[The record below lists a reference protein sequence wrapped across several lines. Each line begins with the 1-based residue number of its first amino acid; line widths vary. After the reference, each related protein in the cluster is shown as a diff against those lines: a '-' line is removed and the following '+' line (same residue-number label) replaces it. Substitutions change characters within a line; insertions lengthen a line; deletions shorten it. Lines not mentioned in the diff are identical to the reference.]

1 MSAFFVYILQ
11 SSVCLAVLFLF
22 YSILLS
28 RETFYRYNRVVLLVL
43 IPLSFLLPL
52 CHVPLF
58 TESENVAAST
68 AVVLDNLSVLNYV
81 IDESETPAAPVP
93 IALVAAIVIY
103 WAGITFF
110 IVRYI
115 VTIVRLLRLMK
126 SGRRVTD
133 NKGQQIIVLPRS
145 IAPFSWFDRI
155 VLSEAD
161 YATHNR
167 EILLHES
174 AHIHKRHSFDLLA
187 ADLCSW
193 LQWFNPA
200 AWLLKRELQTVHE
213 YEADAEVLDQGI
225 DARQYQLLLIKR
237 SVGSKFYCVTNHF
250 NHNKLNKRITMMLKK
265 KSSRKATWKYLYVIP
280 VALCTITVF
289 ARPEIS
295 NRLDKIAS
303 TDLMAMLSETDKH
316 AEEKPSTQTD
326 TKQIAIT
333 VPNDSN
339 LTNGLN
345 VNLDESNDSTGNNL
359 RIQITE
365 NGKPASMDSALCII
379 DGKKVSREEVDRLS
393 ADQIKSVT
401 VLKGKA
407 AVEKY
412 GDEAQG
418 GVLLISTKEAD
429 ETQPMKITLSNDGKQ
444 GSQTSYYVI
453 NGKKVP
459 AEVIDNLSTGKFSY
473 IINGKEISAEDM
485 EKLNLSGQVGNISI
499 LNGNGENTII
509 IHSQNSSLQ
518 NWQQQVRA
526 LSDSIRAEVAITK
539 EGKEFS
545 PEAIARIDSLSTR
558 IRANA
563 DSITRA
569 IDEKGIN
576 ALSTRIV
583 NTDSVSKYF
592 KQIPHI
598 IYVIDGKRS
607 SEREFSQLPPDHI
620 ASIKVVKSKEAKKK
634 YGAKDNDKV
643 LLITTQKKK

>member
-28 RETFYRYNRVVLLVL
+28 RETFYRYNRAALLGL

-52 CHVPLF
+52 CHLPLF
-58 TESENVAAST
+58 PESESVTAST
-68 AVVLDNLSVLNYV
+68 VVMLDNLSAFSYV
-81 IDESETPAAPVP
+81 TDETETTAAPVP
-93 IALVAAIVIY
+93 VALVTAIVLY
-103 WAGITFF
+103 WAGVVFF
-110 IVRYI
+110 ITRYI
-115 VTIVRLLRLMK
+115 VTIVRLLRLIG
-126 SGRRVTD
+126 SGRRESD
-133 NKGQQIIVLPRS
+133 DEGRQIIVLPQS
-145 IAPFSWFDRI
+145 IAPFSWFGKI

-225 DARQYQLLLIKR
+225 DVRQYQLLLIKR

-303 TDLMAMLSETDKH
+303 TDLLAMLDQDDSQPATDQNRMVIT
-316 AEEKPSTQTD
+316 AAGNSGQT
-326 TKQIAIT
+326 
-333 VPNDSN
+333 SN
-339 LTNGLN
+339 LNIN
-345 VNLDESNDSTGNNL
+345 IDEADDSILGNKLKIN
-359 RIQITE
+359 ITE
-365 NGKPASMDSALCII
+365 NGKPASMDSALYIV
-379 DGKKVSREEVDRLS
+379 DGKKVSREELGKLS
-393 ADQIKSVT
+393 AEQIKSVT

-407 AVEKY
+407 AVEEY

-418 GVLLISTKEAD
+418 GVLLISTKESGD
-429 ETQPMKITLSNDGKQ
+429 TQPMKINLSDKGEQ
-444 GSQTSYYVI
+444 GSQKSI
-453 NGKKVP
+453 
-459 AEVIDNLSTGKFSY
+459 
-473 IINGKEISAEDM
+473 IINGKEVSAEDM
-485 EKLNLSGQVGNISI
+485 EKLNLSGMVGNISI
-499 LNGNGENTII
+499 LNGNDSGENTII
-509 IHSQNSSLQ
+509 IRSQKSSLN
-518 NWQQQVRA
+518 NWQQQVKA
-526 LSDSIRAEVAITK
+526 LSDSIRAEVAVTK
-539 EGKEFS
+539 EGKELS
-545 PEAIARIDSLSTR
+545 PEAMARIESLSAR
-558 IRANA
+558 ISANA

-569 IDEKGIN
+569 LEEKGVN
-576 ALSTRIV
+576 ALSAKAIAKADSLMVYTR
-583 NTDSVSKYF
+583 
-592 KQIPHI
+592 QIPAI
-598 IYVIDGKRS
+598 IIVIDGKKA
-607 SEREFSQLPPDHI
+607 SEREFNKLLPDHI
-620 ASIKVVKSKEAKKK
+620 ASIRVLKGKEAKEQ
-634 YGAKDNDKV
+634 YGTKDNDKV
-643 LLITTQKKK
+643 LIITTKKKK

>member
-1 MSAFFVYILQ
+1 M
-11 SSVCLAVLFLF
+11 
-22 YSILLS
+22 
-28 RETFYRYNRVVLLVL
+28 
-43 IPLSFLLPL
+43 
-52 CHVPLF
+52 
-58 TESENVAAST
+58 
-68 AVVLDNLSVLNYV
+68 LDNLSAFSYV
-81 IDESETPAAPVP
+81 TDEVETTATPMP
-93 IALVAAIVIY
+93 IALMVAVILY
-103 WAGITFF
+103 WTGVMFF
-110 IVRYI
+110 VARYL
-115 VTIVRLLRLMK
+115 VTIVHLWRLLRG
-126 SGRRVTD
+126 GRRVTD
-133 NKGQQIIVLPRS
+133 DEGRPFIVLPQP
-145 IAPFSWFDRI
+145 IAPFSWFGYI

-161 YATHNR
+161 YAAHSR

-174 AHIHKRHSFDLLA
+174 AHIRKHHSFDLLA
-187 ADLCSW
+187 ADLCTW

-213 YEADAEVLDQGI
+213 YEADADVLARGI
-225 DARQYQLLLIKR
+225 DAKQYQLLLIKR

-265 KSSRKATWKYLYVIP
+265 KSPHKAIWKYLYVIP
-280 VALCTITVF
+280 VALCTVAVF
-289 ARPEIS
+289 ACPEVS
-295 NRLDKIAS
+295 DRLDEIAS
-303 TDLMAMLSETDKH
+303 TDLLALLDPTD
-316 AEEKPSTQTD
+316 EQSTTNSQT
-326 TKQIAIT
+326 IT
-333 VPNDSN
+333 ITAANVSN
-339 LTNGLN
+339 QTNGLN
-345 VNLDESNDSTGNNL
+345 VNLDESNDSTAGNNL

-365 NGKPASMDSALCII
+365 NGKPASMDSVTENGKPASMDSALCIV

-412 GDEAQG
+412 GDKAQG

-499 LNGNGENTII
+499 LNNGNDNGENTII

-518 NWQQQVRA
+518 DWQQQVRA
-526 LSDSIRAEVAITK
+526 LSDSIRAEVTITK

>member
-11 SSVCLAVLFLF
+11 AAVCLALLYLF

-28 RETFYRYNRVVLLVL
+28 KETFYRYNRVALLCL
-43 IPLSFLLPL
+43 IPLSFVLPL
-52 CHVPLF
+52 CHLSLLAPAS
-58 TESENVAAST
+58 ESVAHANVLM
-68 AVVLDNLSVLNYV
+68 LDNLSAFSYV
-81 IDESETPAAPVP
+81 TDEVETTATPMP
-93 IALVAAIVIY
+93 IALMVAVILY
-103 WAGITFF
+103 WTGVAFF
-110 IVRYI
+110 VARYLM
-115 VTIVRLLRLMK
+115 TIVRLWRLLRG
-126 SGRRVTD
+126 GRRVTD
-133 NKGQQIIVLPRS
+133 NEGRPFIVLPQP
-145 IAPFSWFDRI
+145 IAPFSWFGYI

-161 YATHNR
+161 YAVHSR

-174 AHIHKRHSFDLLA
+174 AHIRKHHSFDLLA
-187 ADLCSW
+187 ADLCTG

-213 YEADAEVLDQGI
+213 YEADADVLAQGI
-225 DARQYQLLLIKR
+225 DAKQYQLLLIKR

-265 KSSRKATWKYLYVIP
+265 KSPHKATWKYLYVIP
-280 VALCTITVF
+280 VALCTVAVF
-289 ARPEIS
+289 ARPEVS
-295 NRLDKIAS
+295 DRLDEIAS
-303 TDLMAMLSETDKH
+303 TDLLALLDPTDEQSTTNSQTITIT
-316 AEEKPSTQTD
+316 AADESTQ
-326 TKQIAIT
+326 
-333 VPNDSN
+333 
-339 LTNGLN
+339 TNGLN

-393 ADQIKSVT
+393 SDQIKSVT

-444 GSQTSYYVI
+444 GSQTSYY
-453 NGKKVP
+453 
-459 AEVIDNLSTGKFSY
+459 

-499 LNGNGENTII
+499 LNNGNDNGENTII

-518 NWQQQVRA
+518 DWQQQVRA
-526 LSDSIRAEVAITK
+526 LSDSIRAEVTITK

>member
-58 TESENVAAST
+58 AESENVAAST
-68 AVVLDNLSVLNYV
+68 AVMLDNLSAFSYV
-81 IDESETPAAPVP
+81 TDETETTAAPVP
-93 IALVAAIVIY
+93 VALVTAIVLY
-103 WAGITFF
+103 WAGVVFF
-110 IVRYI
+110 ITRYI
-115 VTIVRLLRLMK
+115 VTIVRLLRLIG
-126 SGRRVTD
+126 SGRRESD
-133 NKGQQIIVLPRS
+133 DEGRQIIVLPQS
-145 IAPFSWFDRI
+145 IAPFSWFGKI

-161 YATHNR
+161 YATHSR

-187 ADLCSW
+187 ADLCTW

-280 VALCTITVF
+280 VALCTVTVF
-289 ARPEIS
+289 ARPEVS
-295 NRLDKIAS
+295 DRLDEIAS
-303 TDLMAMLSETDKH
+303 TDLLAMLSETDKH

-326 TKQIAIT
+326 TKQISIT

-345 VNLDESNDSTGNNL
+345 IHIS
-359 RIQITE
+359 Q
-365 NGKPASMDSALCII
+365 NGKPLSMDSALYIV
-379 DGKKVSREEVDRLS
+379 DGKKVSREELGKLS
-393 ADQIKSVT
+393 AEQIKSVV

-407 AVEKY
+407 AVEEY

-418 GVLLISTKEAD
+418 GVLLISTKESGD
-429 ETQPMKITLSNDGKQ
+429 TQPMKINLSDKGEQ
-444 GSQTSYYVI
+444 GSQKSI
-453 NGKKVP
+453 
-459 AEVIDNLSTGKFSY
+459 
-473 IINGKEISAEDM
+473 IINGKEVSAEDM
-485 EKLNLSGQVGNISI
+485 EKLNLSGMVGNISI
-499 LNGNGENTII
+499 LNGNDSGENTII
-509 IHSQNSSLQ
+509 IRSQKSSLN
-518 NWQQQVRA
+518 NWQQQVKA
-526 LSDSIRAEVAITK
+526 LSDSIRAEVAVTK
-539 EGKEFS
+539 EGKELS
-545 PEAIARIDSLSTR
+545 PEAMARIESLSAR
-558 IRANA
+558 ISANA

-569 IDEKGIN
+569 LEEKGVN
-576 ALSTRIV
+576 ALSAKAIAKADSLMVYTR
-583 NTDSVSKYF
+583 
-592 KQIPHI
+592 QIPAI
-598 IYVIDGKRS
+598 IIVIDGKKA
-607 SEREFSQLPPDHI
+607 SEREFNKLLPDHI
-620 ASIKVVKSKEAKKK
+620 ASIRVLKGKEAKEQ
-634 YGAKDNDKV
+634 YGTKDNDKV
-643 LLITTQKKK
+643 LIITTKKKK

>member
-1 MSAFFVYILQ
+1 MAMSAFFVYILQ

-81 IDESETPAAPVP
+81 IDEAETPAAPVP

-103 WAGITFF
+103 WAGVVFF
-110 IVRYI
+110 ITRYI
-115 VTIVRLLRLMK
+115 VTIVRLLRLIG
-126 SGRRVTD
+126 SGRREND
-133 NKGQQIIVLPRS
+133 DEGRQIIVLPQS
-145 IAPFSWFDRI
+145 IAPFSWFGKI

-161 YATHNR
+161 YATHSR

-187 ADLCSW
+187 ADLCTW

-303 TDLMAMLSETDKH
+303 TDLLAMLDQDDSQPATDQNRMVIT
-316 AEEKPSTQTD
+316 AAGNSGQT
-326 TKQIAIT
+326 
-333 VPNDSN
+333 SN
-339 LTNGLN
+339 LNIN
-345 VNLDESNDSTGNNL
+345 IDEADDSILGNKLKIN
-359 RIQITE
+359 ITE
-365 NGKPASMDSALCII
+365 NGKPASMDSALYIV
-379 DGKKVSREEVDRLS
+379 DGKKVSREELGKLS
-393 ADQIKSVT
+393 AEQIKSVT

-407 AVEKY
+407 AVEEY

-418 GVLLISTKEAD
+418 GVLLISTKESGD
-429 ETQPMKITLSNDGKQ
+429 TQPMKINLSDKGEQ
-444 GSQTSYYVI
+444 GSQKSI
-453 NGKKVP
+453 
-459 AEVIDNLSTGKFSY
+459 
-473 IINGKEISAEDM
+473 IINGKEVSAEDM
-485 EKLNLSGQVGNISI
+485 EKLNLSGMVGNISI
-499 LNGNGENTII
+499 LNGNDSGENTII
-509 IHSQNSSLQ
+509 IRSQKSSLN
-518 NWQQQVRA
+518 NWQQQVKA
-526 LSDSIRAEVAITK
+526 LSDSIRAEVAVTK
-539 EGKEFS
+539 EGKELS
-545 PEAIARIDSLSTR
+545 PEAMARIESLSAR
-558 IRANA
+558 ISANA

-569 IDEKGIN
+569 LEEKGVN
-576 ALSTRIV
+576 ALSAKAIAKADSLMVYTR
-583 NTDSVSKYF
+583 
-592 KQIPHI
+592 QIPAI
-598 IYVIDGKRS
+598 IIVIDGKKA
-607 SEREFSQLPPDHI
+607 SEREFNKLLPDHI
-620 ASIKVVKSKEAKKK
+620 ASIRVLKGKEAKEQ
-634 YGAKDNDKV
+634 YGTKDNDKV
-643 LLITTQKKK
+643 LIITTKKKK

>member
-11 SSVCLAVLFLF
+11 SAVCLAILFLF

-28 RETFYRYNRVVLLVL
+28 RETFYRYNRVALLCL
-43 IPLSFLLPL
+43 IPLSFVLPL
-52 CHVPLF
+52 CHLPLF
-58 TESENVAAST
+58 TENESVAPVP
-68 AVVLDNLSVLNYV
+68 VVILDNLSAFSYV
-81 IDESETPAAPVP
+81 TDDVEATAAPVP
-93 IALVAAIVIY
+93 VALVAAIVLY
-103 WAGITFF
+103 WAGVVFF
-110 IVRYI
+110 VARYI
-115 VTIVRLLRLMK
+115 VTIVRLLRLMS

-133 NKGQQIIVLPRS
+133 DESRQIIVLPRS
-145 IAPFSWFDRI
+145 IAPFSWFGRI
-155 VLSEAD
+155 VLSEED
-161 YATHNR
+161 YAAHSR

-174 AHIHKRHSFDLLA
+174 AHIRKRHSLDLLV
-187 ADLCSW
+187 ADLCTW

-213 YEADAEVLDQGI
+213 YEADAEVIDQGI

-265 KSSRKATWKYLYVIP
+265 KSNRKATWKYLYVIP
-280 VALCTITVF
+280 VALCTVTVF
-289 ARPEIS
+289 ARPEVS
-295 NRLDKIAS
+295 ERLDEIAS
-303 TDLMAMLSETDKH
+303 TDLLAMLDKVDSQSATDQSQMVIT
-316 AEEKPSTQTD
+316 AASNSNQTN
-326 TKQIAIT
+326 T
-333 VPNDSN
+333 
-339 LTNGLN
+339 LN
-345 VNLDESNDSTGNNL
+345 VNIDESGDSSQGNKLKIN
-359 RIQITE
+359 ITE
-365 NGKPASMDSALCII
+365 NGKPASMDSALCIV
-379 DGKKVSREEVDRLS
+379 DGKKVSREEIDKLS
-393 ADQIKSVT
+393 PDQIKSVT
-401 VLKGKA
+401 VLKGKM

-485 EKLNLSGQVGNISI
+485 EKFNLSGQVGNISI
-499 LNGNGENTII
+499 LNGNDNGENTII

-526 LSDSIRAEVAITK
+526 LSDSIRAEVTITK